1 MEGKRLLRSIQ
12 LKNILSYGPESGGI
26 ELEPLNVL
34 IGPNGSGKSNLIEA
48 ISILKAAPGDLSVPI
63 REGGGIA
70 EWIWKG
76 DRVTDSSLLEIRC
89 SISALGKDSSLD
101 YYLRVAPSGY
111 QIVVDAEAI
120 TVENPTDFSPES
132 GQTYYVKSAKSPHLS
147 VLVEIE
153 ASSNNG
159 HGQRRQNLGITDDD
173 PTQSILALRKDPD
186 RFPEITYLG
195 KVFSQIYFFR
205 NPNFGHR
212 SPLRG
217 PQPADLPTSFL
228 MENGG
233 NLGMVLND
241 LLNRPTTKR
250 VVLEHL
256 RRFYD
261 SVEDVTTKVHAGVV
275 ETLFHERGLHEAIP
289 ASRLSDGTLRFLS
302 LLTILCHPAPPPLV
316 CIEDPELGLH
326 PDVLPIVAELM
337 IDASQRTQ
345 LIVTT
350 HSDILVSAL
359 SSVPE
364 CIIVCEKDDRGT
376 QLRRLEPARLCEWLE
391 KYSLGELWRMGETGG
406 NP

>member
-1 MEGKRLLRSIQ
+1 MS
-12 LKNILSYGPESGGI
+12 
-26 ELEPLNVL
+26 
-34 IGPNGSGKSNLIEA
+34 
-48 ISILKAAPGDLSVPI
+48 DL
-63 REGGGIA
+63 
-70 EWIWKG
+70 
-76 DRVTDSSLLEIRC
+76 TDI
-89 SISALGKDSSLD
+89 
-101 YYLRVAPSGY
+101 
-111 QIVVDAEAI
+111 
-120 TVENPTDFSPES
+120 
-132 GQTYYVKSAKSPHLS
+132 
-147 VLVEIE
+147 
-153 ASSNNG
+153 
-159 HGQRRQNLGITDDD
+159 D
-173 PTQSILALRKDPD
+173 PTQSILSQRKDPD

-241 LLNRPTTKR
+241 LLNRPATKR

-275 ETLFHERGLHEAIP
+275 ETLFHERGLREAIP
-289 ASRLSDGTLRFLS
+289 ATRLSDGTLRFLS
-302 LLTILCHPAPPPLV
+302 LLTILCHPTPPPLV

-326 PDVLPIVAELM
+326 PDVLPLVAELM
-337 IDASQRTQ
+337 IDAAQRTQ

-376 QLRRLEPARLCEWLE
+376 RLRRLEPDRLREWLE